1 MKKIKKFFKNADK
14 PLFFVTIFMLGFG
27 LLNIVTAS
35 SREAVVVNEQGI
47 YYYFYRQ
54 IVILTVGFVG
64 SLVAMILPTKSY
76 YTLGKYLYVGVLGL
90 IGYCFF
96 MSAKRGAQNW
106 IVLAGFQFQPSEIAK
121 PILIICLAILF
132 EKFYKNFRNPDSK
145 HHKDILGLTFG
156 IGLLIPVLIFLQKDL
171 GTALI
176 ICSIV
181 GVMFLGSP
189 ILKKEKMS
197 IIKVVL
203 ILILI
208 GGVGLKITK
217 GYILTPAQLARFDFW
232 NPCSKYETGGYQ
244 TCNAQI
250 ALNDGGLFGLGI
262 GKSKQKYSYIPEP
275 HTDSIFAIIGEEWG
289 VLKCFIFVFIPYAF
303 ILYRIFD
310 ISSKAATIRG
320 KYICL
325 GVGTYIFMHILINMG
340 GLFGLMPLTGVPL
353 PFLSYGGTY
362 TMCLMVSIA
371 LVQRV
376 YIETKTKKIKI

>member
-14 PLFFVTIFMLGFG
+14 PLFFITIFMLGFG

-54 IVILTVGFVG
+54 IVILTVGFIG
-64 SLVAMILPTKSY
+64 SLVAIILPTKSY
-76 YTLGKYLYVGVLGL
+76 YTLGKYLYVGILGL

-121 PILIICLAILF
+121 PVLIICLAILF

-189 ILKKEKMS
+189 ILKKEKMT
-197 IIKVVL
+197 IIGVVL

-310 ISSKAATIRG
+310 ISSKASTIRG